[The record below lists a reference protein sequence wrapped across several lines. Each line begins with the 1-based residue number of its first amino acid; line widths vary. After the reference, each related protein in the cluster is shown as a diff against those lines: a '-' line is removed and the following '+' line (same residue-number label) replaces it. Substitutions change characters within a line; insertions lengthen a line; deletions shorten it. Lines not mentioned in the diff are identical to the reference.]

1 MEILVGVF
9 FAAVDWW
16 WLWVWLM
23 VEVVV
28 VGAVDTTRNVFLVTE
43 KFVTKS
49 PIFRH

>member
-28 VGAVDTTRNVFLVTE
+28 VGTVDTTRKCIFSDE
-43 KFVTKS
+43 K
-49 PIFRH
+49 IRH